1 MDEQVPTYRLYRED
15 SGESGDFWI
24 HCETLPLRS
33 RLHNWEIAP
42 HRHARLFQLFAVTE
56 GRGEILISGRYRAF
70 DAPCVLFIPAG
81 AVHGFRFARE
91 TDGLVM
97 TALADRIEALAAADR
112 RVADFVGA
120 TRIVE
125 LTEGDAAAR
134 SVLDS
139 VARIHGELSG
149 HGVGRTMLLEALT
162 TMAIV
167 HLVRMAGMT
176 DPRAEAS
183 QERGRRRVEELQTL
197 IGAHFR
203 EHRSV
208 SFYADTLGLS
218 AAHLNRLAR
227 CETEASVQGL
237 IARRL
242 LEAARRDLIF
252 TPTPVQAIAFSLG
265 FSDPAYFNRFFK
277 KHAGMTPG
285 RYRERERHR
294 LAS

>member
-1 MDEQVPTYRLYRED
+1 MNEQVPTYRLYRED

-56 GRGEILISGRYRAF
+56 GRGEILIGGRYRAF

-112 RVADFVGA
+112 RVADFVAA
-120 TRIVE
+120 TRIVD
-125 LTEGDAAAR
+125 LRGDGHEAQA
-134 SVLDS
+134 VFDS
-139 VARIHGELSG
+139 VRRIDSELSG
-149 HGVGRTMLLEALT
+149 HAVGRTMLLEALA

-167 HLVRMAGMT
+167 HLVRKAGAAAPGA
-176 DPRAEAS
+176 DAAQDRD
-183 QERGRRRVEELQTL
+183 RRRVEELQTL

-203 EHRSV
+203 EHRPV
-208 SFYADTLGLS
+208 SFYADALGLS

-227 CETEASVQGL
+227 AETGASVQAL
-237 IARRL
+237 IAGRL
-242 LEAARRDLIF
+242 LEAARRDLVF
-252 TPTPVQAIAFSLG
+252 TPTPVQGIAYSLG
-265 FSDPAYFNRFFK
+265 FSDPAYFNRFFRK
-277 KHAGMTPG
+277 LAGMTPG
-285 RYRERERHR
+285 RYRERERLR
-294 LAS
+294 LAG